1 MRWFQTAHG
10 IVLSAGI
17 FCFLA
22 GVAAVTSGNLIA
34 GYAAVV
40 LLVAGAVASTVGV
53 LLLLRRR
60 GEARPGQDT
69 GSGPPS

>member
-10 IVLSAGI
+10 IVLSAGV

-34 GYAAVV
+34 GYAAVP
-40 LLVAGAVASTVGV
+40 LLAAGAIASTAGV
-53 LLLLRRR
+53 LLMIRRR
-60 GEARPGQDT
+60 GQARPR
-69 GSGPPS
+69 P